1 MPLYHKPLST
11 MLKQLNRNN
20 IPAPQN
26 HPVKVLQF
34 GEGNFLRAFVDWI
47 IDILNEKADFNGAV
61 SIVQPLPN
69 GMGAVLNEQ
78 DGLYH
83 LVLNGIRNGSLVR
96 ENRLIKCVKEV
107 INPFT
112 DTSAYLSQAENE
124 HLQFIVS
131 NTTEAGI
138 AFSAAD
144 TDPAALAST
153 FPGKLTSFLYRR
165 FQFFNGSP
173 ESGLTFLPCEL
184 IEKNGDNLRNT
195 ILQYIAHWQLPES
208 FRSWIETHNIFCNTL
223 VDRIVPGFPAD
234 TIEEIRNEIG
244 FSDKLVVKAEPF
256 HLWVIEAPESVRKAF
271 PADKAG
277 LEVKFVDDLTP
288 YRTRKV
294 RILNGAHTAMVP
306 IAYLKGLRTVQE
318 MVEDVFTGDVLRKLV
333 FNEIIPT
340 LDLPESELKSFAD
353 DVLERFR
360 NPFIRHEL
368 ISIALN
374 SVSKFKVRV
383 LPSLLTYID
392 RKGTLPEILV
402 TSLASLIVF
411 YRGAFN
417 GISIPLNDSP
427 EVLTFFSNAWK
438 KGDVNATV
446 HVVLGNV
453 SFWDQD
459 LTQVPGLEKAVSHEV
474 KALLPVRQNI
484 V

>member
-11 MLKQLNRNN
+11 MLKQLNRN
-20 IPAPQN
+20 IISASQN

-69 GMGAVLNEQ
+69 GMGDVLNEQ
-78 DGLYH
+78 GGLYH

-96 ENRLIKCVKEV
+96 ETRLIKCVNGV

-112 DTSAYLSQAENE
+112 DTAAYLSQAENE

-153 FPGKLTSFLYRR
+153 FPGKLTSFLFRR

-195 ILQYIAHWQLPES
+195 ILQYIMHWQLPES

-411 YRGAFN
+411 YRGEFN

-446 HVVLGNV
+446 HAVLGNV

-474 KALLPVRQNI
+474 KALLPVRQNTL
-484 V
+484 